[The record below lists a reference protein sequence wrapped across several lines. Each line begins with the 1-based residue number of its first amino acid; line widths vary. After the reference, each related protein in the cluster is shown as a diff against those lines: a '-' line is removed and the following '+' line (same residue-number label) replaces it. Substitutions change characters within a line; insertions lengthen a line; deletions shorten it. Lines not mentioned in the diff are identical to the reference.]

1 MPVKHFSESYAEAR
15 TRFVDAVARTGAP
28 LETFENPVGLGP
40 GGERLTTDVALFG
53 PADATKLLILVSGTH
68 GVEGFA
74 GSGAQIT
81 MIESLRF
88 AALPARTAVLVVH
101 AINPY
106 GFAWLRRV
114 NEDNVDLNRNA
125 IDFDDRPASL
135 DDFVTL
141 APHLVPRTWA
151 ELAPAEAVIRTFVET
166 HGFRRFQEVVTGGQ
180 YTHPDGLFYGGR
192 EPAWSTRTFRDIV
205 TRYGRGKQR
214 IALIDFH
221 TGLGPLGYGEPIYT
235 GVDEEEGARARE
247 WYGPDVT
254 AIHAGDSSSV
264 IVQGPM
270 INAVSSFFDAE
281 RRDAAKRPE
290 ITTLALEFGTLP
302 EEIVLDVLR
311 AEAWMHAHGDVNFDT
326 PVGRALKRRFRDAF
340 YVDTDAWKKCI
351 VDRSVQMTGNA
362 LAGLAS

>member
-1 MPVKHFSESYAEAR
+1 MPAVRQFSESYAEAR
-15 TRFVDAVARTGAP
+15 TRFLEAVARAAVP
-28 LETFENPVGLGP
+28 LESFENPVGPGP
-40 GGERLTTDVALFG
+40 TGETLATDVALFG

-74 GSGAQIT
+74 GSGAQIS

-114 NEDNVDLNRNA
+114 NEDNVDLNRNS
-125 IDFDDRPASL
+125 IDFDALPAATA
-135 DDFVTL
+135 DFL
-141 APHLVPRTWA
+141 ALEPHIVPRDWS
-151 ELAPAEAVIRTFVET
+151 ELAPAETAIKAFIEE

-192 EPAWSTRTFRDIV
+192 EAAWSTRTFREIV
-205 TRYGRGKQR
+205 TRYGQGKQR

-221 TGLGPLGYGEPIYT
+221 TGLGPMGYGEPIYT
-235 GVDEEEGARARE
+235 GNSEQEAERARD
-247 WYGPDVT
+247 WYGPDLT
-254 AIHAGDSSSV
+254 AIYAGNSTSV

-270 INAVSSFFDAE
+270 INAVPSFFA
-281 RRDAAKRPE
+281 DAASPPE

-302 EEIVLDVLR
+302 DDIVIDVLR
-311 AEAWMHAHGDVNFDT
+311 AEAWMHAHGDINFDT

-340 YVDTDAWKKCI
+340 YIDTDTWKRAI
-351 VDRSVQMTGNA
+351 VDRSVEMTGMA
-362 LAGLAS
+362 LAGLAG

>member
-1 MPVKHFSESYAEAR
+1 MPAVRHFSESYSEAR
-15 TRFVDAVARTGAP
+15 TRFLEAATRTGAP

-40 GGERLTTDVALFG
+40 TGEVLATDAALFG

-74 GSGAQIT
+74 GSGAQIA
-81 MIESLRF
+81 MMESLRF
-88 AALPARTAVLVVH
+88 SALPARTAVLVVH

-114 NEDNVDLNRNA
+114 NEDNVDLNRNS
-125 IDFDDRPASL
+125 IDFTNLPSTSE
-135 DDFVTL
+135 DFAML
-141 APHLVPRTWA
+141 APHLVPQVWA
-151 ELAPAEAVIRTFVET
+151 ELAPAELAIKAYIET
-166 HGFRRFQEVVTGGQ
+166 HGFRRYQEVVTGGQ
-180 YTHPDGLFYGGR
+180 YTHPRGLFYGGA
-192 EPAWSTRTFRDIV
+192 EAAWSTRIFRDLV
-205 TRYGRGKQR
+205 TRYGDGKER

-235 GVDEEEGARARE
+235 GSDDAEAERARD

-254 AIHAGDSSSV
+254 AIYAGNSSAG

-270 INAVSSFFDAE
+270 INAVSSFFE
-281 RRDAAKRPE
+281 GSAKTPE

-302 EEIVLDVLR
+302 EELVLDLLR
-311 AEAWMHAHGDVNFDT
+311 AEAWMHAHGDINFDT
-326 PVGRALKRRFRDAF
+326 PVGRAIKRRFRDAF
-340 YVDTDAWKKCI
+340 YVDTDAWKRCI
-351 VDRSVQMTGNA
+351 VDRSVEMTGQA